1 MAREDLGGPHPDRSL
16 ELPGLEDEILDRQA
30 GIDGW
35 TFSCCMSIDDED
47 APKRVLAPA
56 QRPLSRPALDDEIL
70 DRAWHADGFYT
81 ICCTM
86 GISPE
91 DGDVRSAIA
100 RPRPTLDDE
109 ILDRTWHADGFY
121 TICCTMGIT
130 SEDGKVR
137 PPIARAHQES
147 VGSDPMVD
155 TMLLAGASLL
165 GGTAQPTP
173 APTSL

>member
-86 GISPE
+86 GI
-91 DGDVRSAIA
+91 
-100 RPRPTLDDE
+100 
-109 ILDRTWHADGFY
+109 
-121 TICCTMGIT
+121 T